1 LERREASRLQPG
13 DQVLYDQNVRRG
25 SFDWQTYEATVLK
38 VGMRRIKIAFAGRE
52 TWVKPWRIRS
62 IEQSG

>member
-1 LERREASRLQPG
+1 
-13 DQVLYDQNVRRG
+13 VLYDQNVRRG